1 MFPPTAPLAALIG
14 WLSLGF
20 LSADWTTG
28 NRVEEEGEGP
38 QNDQGTPH
46 PKKPPHIIFILT
58 DDQGYNDI
66 GYHNPSIRT
75 PTLDRLAAEG
85 VRLEN
90 YYVQP
95 ICTPSRSQLLTGR
108 YQIHTGLQH
117 SIIRP
122 RQPSCLP
129 PHLSTLPQRL
139 QQAGYATHMLGK
151 WHLGFYRK
159 ACLPTR
165 KGFDTF
171 FGSLTGSVDY
181 YSYGSCDGP
190 GLCGYD
196 LHDNEGVAWG
206 QQGRYSTLLY
216 TQRARKILEAH
227 DPATR
232 PLFLLLSLQAVHTPL
247 QPPKSYIY
255 PYRHMFNVARRKYAA
270 MVSTVDEAVHNI
282 TYALRKLGYYRNSVI
297 VFSTDN
303 GAQPFTGGS
312 NWPLRGR
319 KGTYWEGGVRGVAF
333 VHSPLLKRRRRV
345 SKALLHITDW
355 YPTLLGLAGGNVSQ
369 SEVLDGFDVWPTL
382 SEGKPSPRHEI
393 LHNIDPLHTPH
404 SRGAHIFDTNVQ
416 AAIRVGDWKLLTG
429 DPGHG
434 DWVPPQML
442 SSLPGPWWT
451 LERTST
457 SSSSSSSK
465 AAGHKNVW
473 LFNISG
479 DPYERWDQSAQ
490 RPDVVTA
497 LLERLA
503 FYNRTAV
510 PVFFPPDDPRADP
523 ALHGGAWVPWVEE
536 DEGRGVEEEQE
547 LYRGVY
553 KQRRRKKQKT
563 MMRQK
568 QMSKLNS
575 YVLKLNNQLTSSL
588 V

>member
-404 SRGAHIFDTNVQ
+404 TTGRHGNTPV